1 MTQAEKQKV
10 AIIGGGL
17 GAMASA
23 FALTAPE
30 QNGRYD
36 VTVHTMGWR
45 LGGKGASGRNPDIN
59 QRVEEHGLHIWF
71 GCYDNSFTMMR
82 QVFDE
87 LARPPEAPLS
97 SVETAFR
104 GLNHYV
110 FKEHI
115 NDEWKTW
122 KIDFP
127 QNDYETGGH
136 PELIEFIGIIL
147 DYVVEGVT
155 ALGHDLGHGL
165 VDKIRGLLGDF
176 SHKHRAHYSPFE
188 SLPSPFDLPRI
199 LFDFFD
205 HLHHRFEPE
214 TRKSEAPELWE
225 EALAEAVEFLAKTV
239 WAHVHDRVHEDDEVR
254 RHWILVNLGTTIARG
269 ILLDNL
275 IENGVDHIDEIDG
288 REWLYKHASLPHDTQ
303 GDPNGMSF
311 DHGPIQA
318 LYDACFAY
326 LDGDVSNPQ
335 FSAATLLRA
344 CLWLPFS
351 YKGSFAF
358 EMQAGMGDT
367 VFTPFYQVLLQRGVK
382 FNFFSQATD
391 MTASEDGSRVE
402 SITIHKQVKLKGDHY
417 YPLVKVKDLLCWPN
431 APLFDQIVSG
441 AKLKSS
447 GANLEHYSS
456 GWKNAGP
463 VVELKAGE
471 DFDLVVFAVPLPAHQ
486 HVCPELIRH
495 SAKWTDAVAHVR
507 STPTQAMQLW
517 FGPTRQE
524 LGVEL
529 PPVIT
534 GTFVEPWSSLSDFSH
549 LLLREDWS
557 NEPVNYLTYTCG
569 AMPVSVGDDQA
580 VANEYVFASAKSWLE
595 HNAKALWP
603 RAYSSKGEAFDW
615 ATLHAPPKTAGAD
628 RLKAQYLRA
637 NIDAN
642 ELYVLSTP
650 GGIDHRPRTRAA
662 GFDNLY
668 FAGDWTNNGF
678 NISSVE
684 GAVMSGLQAS
694 RAISGY
700 PQAIVGE
707 DPRSLSPSWP

>member
-1 MTQAEKQKV
+1 MSSTDKRKV

-17 GAMASA
+17 GAMSAA

-30 QNGRYD
+30 QQGRYD

-59 QRVEEHGLHIWF
+59 NRIEEHGLHIWF

-82 QVFDE
+82 KIFEE
-87 LARPPEAPLS
+87 LDRPPEAPLS

-104 GLNHYV
+104 GLDHYV
-110 FKEHI
+110 FKEHV
-115 NDEWKTW
+115 NDAWKTW

-127 QNDYETGGH
+127 RNDYETGGH
-136 PELIEFIGIIL
+136 PELIEFVGIIL
-147 DYVVEGVT
+147 DYVVEGVS

-165 VDKIRGLLGDF
+165 VDKIRTLLGDF
-176 SHKHRAHYSPFE
+176 SHRHRSHYSAVP

-199 LFDFFD
+199 LFEFFD
-205 HLHHRFEPE
+205 HLHHRFEPANRIE
-214 TRKSEAPELWE
+214 NAPKFWE
-225 EALAEAVEFLAKTV
+225 EALAEAIELLAKTV
-239 WAHVHDRVHEDDEVR
+239 WAHVHDKVQNDDEAR

-275 IENGVDHIDEIDG
+275 IENGVDHIDQIDG
-288 REWLYKHASLPHDTQ
+288 RAWLYKHASLPEGTE
-303 GDPNGMSF
+303 GEPNKLSF
-311 DHGPIQA
+311 EHGPIQA

-326 LDGDVSNPQ
+326 LDGEVSKPQ

-367 VFTPFYQVLLQRGVK
+367 VFVPFYQVLLGRGVK
-382 FNFFSQATD
+382 FNFFSKVTDLEAT
-391 MTASEDGSRVE
+391 ADGSRID
-402 SITIHKQVKLKGDHY
+402 SITIEKQVKLKGTHY
-417 YPLVKVKDLLCWPN
+417 YPLVKVKDLPCWPN
-431 APLFDQIVSG
+431 APHFDQIANG

-447 GANLEHYSS
+447 GANLEHYGS
-456 GWKNAGP
+456 GWKNTGP
-463 VVELKAGE
+463 TVKLKSGE

-486 HVCPELIRH
+486 HVCPDLIAT
-495 SAKWTDAVAHVR
+495 SPKWTDAIEHVH

-517 FGPTRQE
+517 FEPTRQE
-524 LGVEL
+524 LGVDT

-534 GTFVEPWSSLSDFSH
+534 GTFFEPWSSLADFSH
-549 LLLREDWS
+549 LLLRESWS
-557 NEPVNYLTYTCG
+557 DAPVNYLNYTCG
-569 AMPVSVGDDQA
+569 AMPVSVGQDQKK
-580 VANEYVFASAKSWLE
+580 ANDYVFTSAKEWLE
-595 HNAKALWP
+595 GDAAALWP
-603 RAYSSKGEAFDW
+603 RAYSADGKAFDW
-615 ATLHAPPKTAGAD
+615 HTLHAPAKATGDD
-628 RLKAQYLRA
+628 RLREQYLRA

-642 ELYVLSTP
+642 ELYVLSSP
-650 GGIDHRPRTRAA
+650 GGLDHRPKTQAA
-662 GFDNLY
+662 GFANLF
-668 FAGDWTNNGF
+668 FAGDWTDNGF

-700 PQAIVGE
+700 PQKIVGE
-707 DPRSLSPSWP
+707 DPRSLSPSWR